1 MLVKQFKVLLLSSS
15 IFKMVD
21 LIVFDHSRFLDK
33 CWKDSCSGL
42 GESRVPQRISLNTN
56 FASVNWW
63 WSREEKLFARS
74 DESWKCSIRPG
85 TKFNKFL
92 LVGLLR
98 TFNTMNC
105 GSHEKGYNF
114 GDFML
119 LSPWKIFC
127 VSYLAAVVFPEIQYG
142 KHWVKTLARVGWLIA
157 RRISA

>member
-1 MLVKQFKVLLLSSS
+1 MEATNFFKHLINVLVKQFKVLLLSSS

-74 DESWKCSIRPG
+74 NESWKCSIRPG

-98 TFNTMNC
+98 SFNTMNC

-114 GDFML
+114 GGLHAAFTVENIL
-119 LSPWKIFC
+119 CQLSSSSRVPWDTIW
-127 VSYLAAVVFPEIQYG
+127 E
-142 KHWVKTLARVGWLIA
+142 TLG
-157 RRISA
+157 